1 MGPRT
6 LAITDIEKIA
16 QLRKKVRIMGGK
28 ESMFYYE
35 KKLQYPVKVSTCNPM
50 LAKFLIEQYGGADGE
65 LAAALRYMNQ
75 RYSIPDKVIGL
86 LNDISMEEFSHLEMI
101 ATMIYKLT
109 KDATPEQMVAAG
121 LGDHFVNHDHALF
134 YQNAA
139 GVPWTASYIAAKG
152 DPIADLYE
160 DIAAEEKARATYQWL
175 IDISDDP
182 DINDSLK
189 FLREREIV
197 HSLRFREAVE
207 ILKDEQGQKK
217 FF

>member
-1 MGPRT
+1 MY
-6 LAITDIEKIA
+6 
-16 QLRKKVRIMGGK
+16 
-28 ESMFYYE
+28 YYE

-75 RYSIPDKVIGL
+75 RYSIPDKVIGV
-86 LNDISMEEFSHLEMI
+86 LNDIATEEFSHLEMI
-101 ATMIYKLT
+101 ATMVYKLT
-109 KDATPEQMVAAG
+109 KDATPEQMKACG
-121 LGDHFVNHDHALF
+121 LGDHYVNHDRALF
-134 YQNAA
+134 YHNAS
-139 GVPWTASYIAAKG
+139 GVPWTATYIQAKG

-160 DIAAEEKARATYQWL
+160 DIAAEEKARATYQWI

-182 DINDSLK
+182 DLNDSLK
-189 FLREREIV
+189 FLREREII

-207 ILKDEQGQKK
+207 ILKDEQGKKK